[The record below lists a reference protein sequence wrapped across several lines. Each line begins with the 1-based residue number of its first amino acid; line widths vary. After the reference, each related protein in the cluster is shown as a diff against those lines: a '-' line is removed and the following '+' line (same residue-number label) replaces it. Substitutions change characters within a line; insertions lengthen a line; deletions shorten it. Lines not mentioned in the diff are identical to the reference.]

1 MTIRSVDN
9 QTFTSNNE
17 RYIDGYNPR
26 RNRRQHVDEVINLD
40 DASVRRLAYAKTVKN
55 LDDEKHRK
63 LNNYLLMSVPFAAG
77 LSSALLNPAKSSVL
91 SKSITGTAARL
102 LNGAKSTALWGML
115 FGLAGAISAGRNY
128 LEKKS
133 PEFDKFTQNNPL
145 LTFVG
150 SVGAFAGVIALGN
163 KALPKVLETAGE
175 YIDAKSVEK
184 LSDKLVAKAN
194 GFNNN
199 KFVKAV
205 AGKAEDIANN
215 KYLAPLKSFAKTIVS
230 WAPMTLLCG
239 SVVHAF
245 NHGNA
250 KREEFA
256 KNYTEIKDFQHKLA
270 KARIRELAMQNR
282 YLMQEVK
289 NSKA

>member
-17 RYIDGYNPR
+17 RYLGGYNPR
-26 RNRRQHVDEVINLD
+26 KNRRHYVDEIINLD
-40 DASVRRLAYAKTVKN
+40 DASVKRLAYMKTAKN
-55 LDDEKHRK
+55 IDDEKHRK

-91 SKSITGTAARL
+91 NKTITGTAARL

-133 PEFDKFTQNNPL
+133 PEFDKFTENNPL

-150 SVGAFAGVIALGN
+150 SVAAFAGVLALGT
-163 KALPKVLETAGE
+163 KALPKALETAGK
-175 YIDAKSVEK
+175 YIDTKSVEN
-184 LSDKLVAKAN
+184 LSENIVKKAS
-194 GFNNN
+194 GFNRN
-199 KFVKAV
+199 KFVKA
-205 AGKAEDIANN
+205 ATNKARDIADN
-215 KYLAPLKSFAKTIVS
+215 KYLSPLKSFVKTAVS

-239 SVVHAF
+239 SIVHAF

-256 KNYTEIKDFQHKLA
+256 KNYSEIKDYQHKLA
-270 KARIRELAMQNR
+270 KARIRELAIQNR